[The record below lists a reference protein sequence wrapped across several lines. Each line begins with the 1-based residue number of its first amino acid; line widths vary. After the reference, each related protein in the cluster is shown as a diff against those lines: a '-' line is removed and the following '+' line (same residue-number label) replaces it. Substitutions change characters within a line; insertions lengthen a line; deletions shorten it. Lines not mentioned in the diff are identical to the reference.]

1 MANRTNN
8 QAASSVIPPT
18 QPNFVS
24 VSTPNASTGGA
35 RVQHPQHTRVCK
47 LVSATNQELATFT
60 YTMRGPSANAIA
72 QDLKIVE
79 ARSGGVLKFLVAA
92 E

>member
-1 MANRTNN
+1 MATINTRTRN
-8 QAASSVIPPT
+8 QAPASAPV
-18 QPNFVS
+18 QNFVS
-24 VSTPNASTGGA
+24 VSTPNAGTGGA
-35 RVQHPQHTRVCK
+35 RVQHPQHTRACK
-47 LVSATNQELATFT
+47 LVSATGQELASFT

-79 ARSGGVLKFLVAA
+79 ARSGGALKFLVAS